1 LVGSN
6 SVTSAEDQSLLTSS
20 NRIVSIVDDE
30 SDITVLFG
38 DALSRI
44 EGITIFTF
52 TDPILALEHF
62 QMNQDVYVLVI
73 TDFRMPGLN
82 GIELLKKMKSMN
94 KYVRTIVMTGYE
106 IDNKMFY
113 DYTKK
118 QIIDGVIQKPI
129 RIFDLIKEV
138 NTQLHYYE
146 TQKVFPSK

>member
-1 LVGSN
+1 
-6 SVTSAEDQSLLTSS
+6 
-20 NRIVSIVDDE
+20 
-30 SDITVLFG
+30 
-38 DALSRI
+38 
-44 EGITIFTF
+44 
-52 TDPILALEHF
+52 
-62 QMNQDVYVLVI
+62 
-73 TDFRMPGLN
+73 MPGLN